1 MKHNVIDGSGFAR
14 ISRTTAVA
22 LLAGLLAVGCGSKDE
37 GAAAEGS
44 ADKSAT
50 TATAGK
56 QGADAKGGAVA
67 TAAANDKTANMA
79 TAVADSK
86 TTAPIDLKYDVLAK
100 PDIGQPFEIELAFV
114 PQVAADTLEVEVN
127 DAPGLVIVGE
137 RAASFAP
144 VASGEIYTH
153 KILLRGDNVGLF
165 YVSVLAKVSTK
176 VQSESRAFSI
186 PVVIGTVP
194 AAQTTAPA
202 VDAADQAIQS
212 MPATEKKE

>member
-1 MKHNVIDGSGFAR
+1 MPMKHNLLDGSGFAR

-37 GAAAEGS
+37 GAAAEGG
-44 ADKSAT
+44 ADKAAAKAAKQAT
-50 TATAGK
+50 EAN
-56 QGADAKGGAVA
+56 GGAAA

-114 PQVAADTLEVEVN
+114 PQVAADTLDVEVN

-144 VASGEIYTH
+144 VSGGEIYTH
-153 KILLRGDNVGLF
+153 KILLRGDNAGLF
-165 YVSVLAKVSTK
+165 YVSVVAKVSTK

-194 AAQTTAPA
+194 AAQKTAPA
-202 VDAADQAIQS
+202 VDASGQAIQS
-212 MPATEKKE
+212 MPATEQKQ

>member
-1 MKHNVIDGSGFAR
+1 MKHNVLDGSGFAR
-14 ISRTTAVA
+14 ISRTMAVA

-114 PQVAADTLEVEVN
+114 PQVAADTLDVEVN

-144 VASGEIYTH
+144 VAGSEVYTH
-153 KILLRGDNVGLF
+153 KILLRGDNAGLF

-212 MPATEKKE
+212 MPATEQKP

>member
-1 MKHNVIDGSGFAR
+1 MKHNVLDGSGFAR
-14 ISRTTAVA
+14 ISRTTAVV

-37 GAAAEGS
+37 GAAAEGG
-44 ADKSAT
+44 ADKAA
-50 TATAGK
+50 ATAAK
-56 QGADAKGGAVA
+56 QAADAEGAAA

-114 PQVAADTLEVEVN
+114 PQVAADMLEVEVN

-153 KILLRGDNVGLF
+153 KILLRGDNAGLF
-165 YVSVLAKVSTK
+165 YVSVIAKISTK

-186 PVVIGTVP
+186 PVVIGSVP
-194 AAQTTAPA
+194 AAQKTAPA
-202 VDAADQAIQS
+202 VDAAGQAIQS
-212 MPATEKKE
+212 MPATEQKP